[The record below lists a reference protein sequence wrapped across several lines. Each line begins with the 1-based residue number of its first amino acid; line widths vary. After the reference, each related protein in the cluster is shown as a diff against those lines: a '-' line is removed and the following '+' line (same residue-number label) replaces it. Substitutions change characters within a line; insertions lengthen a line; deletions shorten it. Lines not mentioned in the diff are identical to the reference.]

1 MRRFVVVLLCTAAA
15 LTACSAGSATNGTAA
30 DDTSTTTRAPSTTA
44 ESTTTVDDVTARC
57 TFDYR
62 SQLSLLDPT
71 SGELRWTTDILE
83 NDRFAPLLMHGT
95 AYSATV
101 GSVEA
106 VDLATGDVVWT
117 WTVGGSDYSRG
128 TVATDDVIAVL
139 TSSRLVGLDPATG
152 DQMWER
158 PNDSEFVAVA
168 SGKAGPELAAVPRTD
183 DVVPLFDDGQ
193 VIALDPVTGTERW
206 RADAPKD
213 WSFGPWVQ
221 GGLVL
226 QPTFEGAITAYDVT
240 TGAQRW
246 QWRTRPGVGVRPTWS
261 GDDRT
266 IVVTTTGYL
275 GNPDGI
281 TPPADADQLIGL
293 DLETGAARWATPLP
307 ADVPWWSAAT
317 AGDAMAINGL
327 PLGDGSYE
335 LRTID
340 IPTGATRW
348 TFPTGYSYLPTVN
361 SLGDG
366 FLLATQ
372 APPVESSGTPA
383 SWAWVALGVD
393 GVPQWLSSSAHE
405 ARFVLEHE
413 GVTLVAASV
422 ERTVEAI
429 DAVENGTV
437 MAIDPRS
444 GAVLRSTPLRD
455 AVRWLGAADEGVV
468 VFSSDDGIFCD

>member
-1 MRRFVVVLLCTAAA
+1 MRRSAVLLLCSAAA
-15 LTACSAGSATNGTAA
+15 LTACSPSTAT
-30 DDTSTTTRAPSTTA
+30 DDTSTTAPASSSTA

-62 SQLSLLDPT
+62 SQLSLLDPV
-71 SGELRWTTDILE
+71 SGNLRWTTDIME

-95 AYSATV
+95 AYSTTV

-106 VDLATGDVVWT
+106 VDIATGDVVWT
-117 WTVGGSDYSRG
+117 WTVSDDDYSRG

-139 TSSRLVGLDPATG
+139 TSSRLVGLDPVTG
-152 DQMWER
+152 TERWER

-168 SGKAGPELAAVPRTD
+168 SGSAGPELAAVPRTD
-183 DVVPLFDDGQ
+183 DVLPLFDDGQ
-193 VIALDPVTGTERW
+193 VIVLDPLTGAERW

-221 GGLVL
+221 GDLVL
-226 QPTFEGAITAYDVT
+226 QPTFEGAITAYDIA

-261 GDDRT
+261 GDERT

-293 DLETGAARWATPLP
+293 DLETGAPRWAAPLP
-307 ADVPWWSAAT
+307 ADVPWWSAVT
-317 AGDAMAINGL
+317 VDDAMAISGL

-335 LRTID
+335 MRTID

-348 TFPTGYSYLPTVN
+348 SFPTGFSYVPKVN
-361 SLGDG
+361 PLGDG
-366 FLLATQ
+366 FMLATQ
-372 APPVESSGTPA
+372 SPPSESTGTPE
-383 SWAWVALGVD
+383 SWAWVALGTD
-393 GVPQWLSSSAHE
+393 GVPRWLASSPRE
-405 ARFVLEHE
+405 ARFVLEFQ
-413 GVTLVAASV
+413 GATLVAASV
-422 ERTVEAI
+422 ARTVEAI
-429 DAVENGTV
+429 DAVENGAV
-437 MAIDPRS
+437 MAIDPNT
-444 GAVLRSTPLRD
+444 GAIQWSTPLRD
-455 AVRWLGAADEGVV
+455 AVRWLGASDEGVV
-468 VFSSDDGIFCD
+468 VFSSDDGVFCD